1 MCVRWV
7 WCCTR
12 TPKPMV
18 SCILLH
24 TNIYLQRA
32 RSVEQ
37 FFILSPIIC
46 PVQTSFSTDV
56 CIVLSLDTYRMRRA
70 FHTYTILKKQ
80 MKFWSRLFLYWKM
93 NIDTERILKPERK
106 VRSENCIT
114 KFIELVYVPLPR
126 ILTKLP
132 THINVYES
140 TYTLKLNL
148 KTKLLKPLVLLST
161 RVFQHSVIAPR
172 NLHYVET

>member
-1 MCVRWV
+1 M
-7 WCCTR
+7 
-12 TPKPMV
+12 
-18 SCILLH
+18 
-24 TNIYLQRA
+24 
-32 RSVEQ
+32 
-37 FFILSPIIC
+37 
-46 PVQTSFSTDV
+46 
-56 CIVLSLDTYRMRRA
+56 
-70 FHTYTILKKQ
+70 
-80 MKFWSRLFLYWKM
+80 
-93 NIDTERILKPERK
+93 IDIERILKPERK

-148 KTKLLKPLVLLST
+148 KTKLKPLVLLFT